1 MPWWWGGEQSE
12 GAGSRAGGQELIAA
26 IRTLVGPGPPFPPG
40 AMMSGGSRAGSRK
53 LDAARESVLLAFP
66 VCSSKQCARGGGRA
80 SSVVLDAGPHWC
92 GAAGWGWCPAFC
104 TGVRWRR
111 WGGTHRVCQGCSWH
125 CCGSGTAAERQWAC
139 LTPARHAHKEERPA
153 SPPKAGETPRK
164 ALGERMG
171 MQDAGWLQ
179 FSWGGVN
186 THW

>member
-1 MPWWWGGEQSE
+1 MPWWWGGQQSE

-104 TGVRWRR
+104 TGGPLEEVGRNTQSVPGLQLALLWF
-111 WGGTHRVCQGCSWH
+111 WD
-125 CCGSGTAAERQWAC
+125 CCREAV
-139 LTPARHAHKEERPA
+139 
-153 SPPKAGETPRK
+153 
-164 ALGERMG
+164 G
-171 MQDAGWLQ
+171 MSDP
-179 FSWGGVN
+179 S
-186 THW
+186 